1 MQKLSNTAAVT
12 AAEKLTEKMDF
23 FLPIILKKFKDFYW
37 ILNF

>member
-23 FLPIILKKFKDFYW
+23 FTYNIKKFKDFYW